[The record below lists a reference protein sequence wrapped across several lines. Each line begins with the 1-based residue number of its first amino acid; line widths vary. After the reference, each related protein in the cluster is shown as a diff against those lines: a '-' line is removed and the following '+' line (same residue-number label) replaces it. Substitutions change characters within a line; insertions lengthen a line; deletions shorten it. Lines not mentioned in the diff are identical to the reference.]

1 MYECRNMMS
10 FFRSLLEEIWLVPC
24 YAVRE
29 AIVRWAVNSNNS
41 DLDEGYYATQHLLL
55 SHRNLQ
61 TTENVSVMLSGRC
74 YLITVQRWVSKQIEQ
89 PVLQIVAIQCIQWS
103 SECSLSAVL
112 LMCGQ
117 VCVSLG
123 PGSMSVWLQPAP
135 ANQFLPTT
143 LPVITS
149 DSLIMKYFYHQTSQY
164 SAHPYQ
170 PSKCQPGVCC
180 YQLSVESETVQISS
194 IRAAFKAEKVQDERV
209 VKVSH
214 YSCCL
219 TVTSPPAQLM
229 MKLICK
235 TKMSRPCVL
244 MIWFQVPSIIKRETY
259 TCGY

>member
-1 MYECRNMMS
+1 MS
-10 FFRSLLEEIWLVPC
+10 FQADWAASVADCGYPVYPVIKWVL
-24 YAVRE
+24 
-29 AIVRWAVNSNNS
+29 IVS
-41 DLDEGYYATQHLLL
+41 
-55 SHRNLQ
+55 
-61 TTENVSVMLSGRC
+61 SVAHVWPG
-74 YLITVQRWVSKQIEQ
+74 
-89 PVLQIVAIQCIQWS
+89 
-103 SECSLSAVL
+103 
-112 LMCGQ
+112 

-123 PGSMSVWLQPAP
+123 PGSMSVWLQPAQ

-149 DSLIMKYFYHQTSQY
+149 DSLIMKYFYHQTSQH

-194 IRAAFKAEKVQDERV
+194 IRAAFKAVKVQDERVV

-235 TKMSRPCVL
+235 TKMSRPCVM
-244 MIWFQVPSIIKRETY
+244 MIWFQVSSIIKRETY